1 MICLIASSYLFA
13 RKWAQSQHL
22 RDEEWFYP
30 NTVSE
35 LYNKA
40 PYHVITVVDGI
51 EHMTNNYLNMLLT
64 VAWRESKKK

>member
-30 NTVSE
+30 STVSE
-35 LYNKA
+35 LYSKGQ
-40 PYHVITVVDGI
+40 YHVITVTEGI
-51 EHMTNNYLNMLLT
+51 EHMSNQYLNMMLT
-64 VAWRESKKK
+64 VAWRESKK